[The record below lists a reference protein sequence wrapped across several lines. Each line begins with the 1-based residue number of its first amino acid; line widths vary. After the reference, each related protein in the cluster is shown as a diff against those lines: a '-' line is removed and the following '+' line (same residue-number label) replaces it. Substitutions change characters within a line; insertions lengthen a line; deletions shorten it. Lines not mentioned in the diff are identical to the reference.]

1 MIHLELTETEATI
14 LKEAIQSLLKNL
26 SYEIA
31 DTDSKDFRDALKE
44 RRDVLA
50 KVEQSLTPQ

>member
-1 MIHLELTETEATI
+1 MIHLELTESEATI

-50 KVEQSLTPQ
+50 KVEQSLMPQ